1 MSSGKISYKNIAP
14 CLFAIVIDA
23 LGFGLVYPVL
33 TTIFTAAESPLLAMG
48 TSDNLRHFYL
58 GLGFMLYPLCM
69 FFGAAFM
76 ADLSD
81 NYGRKKILMICMG
94 GIALSFFAMA
104 IAIEIQSI
112 ALLMLGRSVS
122 GIMAGSQ
129 PIAQAA
135 IADLSTA
142 DNKAKNMSVIALSY
156 CIGTILGP
164 FIGGVTSDP
173 EVSHWFSFATPF
185 YIATFLSV
193 IAFVW
198 LHFGFSETYKA
209 TAHKPIQLTRPLK
222 IFIEAFEHRK
232 VRTLAIVFLLM
243 QMGFSLYFQY
253 IIVQMEEEYAY
264 SNALLGGMQGMIG
277 IGFAVGLL
285 IGIPLALKFWHILA
299 IAIVTGLLTGLGL
312 IIASI
317 VTVAELQW
325 VLAFLI
331 AGVNIM
337 VFTGMLTLF
346 SDSVDKQSQGWA
358 MGIANAVMACAWAIT
373 GLMSNL
379 LDLITTRGLIFL
391 GGLCLMTASLWL
403 FKNRSYYINRSSAG
417 NRTETHLL

>member
-1 MSSGKISYKNIAP
+1 MSSGKISYKNMAP

-33 TTIFTAAESPLLAMG
+33 TTIFTATESPLLAMG

-81 NYGRKKILMICMG
+81 NYGRKRILMICMG

-112 ALLMLGRSVS
+112 ALLMLGRAVS

-142 DNKAKNMSVIALSY
+142 DTKAKNMSVIALSY

-185 YIATFLSV
+185 YIATLLSV

-198 LHFGFSETYKA
+198 LQFGFAETYQITQRKSIELLR
-209 TAHKPIQLTRPLK
+209 PIK
-222 IFIEAFEHRK
+222 VFIEAFEHRE
-232 VRTLAIVFLLM
+232 VRTLSIVFLLM

-253 IIVQMEEEYAY
+253 IIVQMEQEYAY
-264 SNALLGGMQGMIG
+264 SNALLGGVQGMIG

-285 IGIPLALKFWHILA
+285 IGIPLAIKFWQILA
-299 IAIVTGLLTGLGL
+299 IAIVTGLLTGLGQ
-312 IIASI
+312 IIAAI
-317 VTVAELQW
+317 VTVASLQW

-331 AGVNIM
+331 ASVNIM

-358 MGIANAVMACAWAIT
+358 MGIANAVLACAWAIT

-379 LDLITTRGLIFL
+379 LDLFTTRGLIFF
-391 GGLCLMTASLWL
+391 GGVCLIVASLWL
-403 FKNRSYYINRSSAG
+403 YKKRSGYINKNSS
-417 NRTETHLL
+417 NSITQTHFL